1 MANYNSNI
9 SHQIIQYVDDSTS
22 IISTNNNS
30 ELQKCF
36 NHYFE
41 EIKGYY
47 DIDKLLI
54 NAYKSKLLIIYK
66 PGHRNSTVQIKLQAN
81 GYIIKQL
88 SKIKVIGIY
97 ITSGLTNNG
106 IINNIISKINYH
118 INVL

>member
-9 SHQIIQYVDDSTS
+9 SHQIIQYVDDSTN

-66 PGHRNSTVQIKLQAN
+66 PGHRNSKIQIKLQAK
-81 GYIIKQL
+81 GYIIQQ
-88 SKIKVIGIY
+88 SCKIKVIGIY
-97 ITSGLTNNG
+97 ITSGLTNNA
-106 IINNIISKINYH
+106 IINNMILKINYH

>member
-1 MANYNSNI
+1 M
-9 SHQIIQYVDDSTS
+9 
-22 IISTNNNS
+22 
-30 ELQKCF
+30 QKCF

-54 NAYKSKLLIIYK
+54 NAYKSKLLFIYK

-81 GYIIKQL
+81 GYIIKQS

-97 ITSGLTNNG
+97 ITSGLTNNAT
-106 IINNIISKINYH
+106 INNIIVKVKHH
-118 INVL
+118 INIL

>member
-1 MANYNSNI
+1 M
-9 SHQIIQYVDDSTS
+9 
-22 IISTNNNS
+22 
-30 ELQKCF
+30 QKCF

-54 NAYKSKLLIIYK
+54 NAFKSKLLIIYK
-66 PGHRNSTVQIKLQAN
+66 PGHCNSTVQIKLQAN
-81 GYIIKQL
+81 GYIIKQS
-88 SKIKVIGIY
+88 SKINVIGIY

-106 IINNIISKINYH
+106 IINNIISKIYFH